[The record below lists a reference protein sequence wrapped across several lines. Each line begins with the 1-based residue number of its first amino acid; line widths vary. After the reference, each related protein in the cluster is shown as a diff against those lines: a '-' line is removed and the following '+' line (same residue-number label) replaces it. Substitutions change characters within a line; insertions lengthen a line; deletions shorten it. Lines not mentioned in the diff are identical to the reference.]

1 MAGALPGQPH
11 QRSAKSTLNE
21 AISIQNQDIEI
32 ISNMNTTLAQTEEV
46 GTNIAATLAE
56 DSATISR
63 INDKALLIDD
73 ELVRA
78 ERYIGVMMRRLQT
91 DKFILCLAFLVC
103 VGILAMIIVAAINSA
118 NPTEPDPDKLPNGS
132 P

>member
-1 MAGALPGQPH
+1 
-11 QRSAKSTLNE
+11 
-21 AISIQNQDIEI
+21 
-32 ISNMNTTLAQTEEV
+32 MNTTLAQTEEV